1 MNVGN
6 QGYEYSLGGMTKMI
20 KNPKQK
26 THLALLLILML
37 FLSATL
43 TGCILDPDAPGKAR
57 LKEHLEK
64 KYGKEF
70 IVDHSRY
77 TGTKVRNTFVAHSV
91 EENIYF
97 EASMHNV
104 GTKDQVI
111 YDSYAYYQMW
121 DEATNMW
128 KDKLQTLMPYP
139 VHLKSVSV
147 GLKTEYSE
155 WLDVAKK
162 VEPQKYSLKY
172 LLAHPN
178 GEIDGFNYAFII
190 FVPKGTKDLTPIYE
204 GMYHLVE
211 DTRANKLNGTMFE
224 VDVLYEEAK
233 TDKEL
238 ETLYKELANG
248 GDVDDFLHKARD
260 KGMKFAYGSGYA
272 ECKLVNSVEDLKK
285 TIEFNIL
292 K

>member
-1 MNVGN
+1 
-6 QGYEYSLGGMTKMI
+6 MI
-20 KNPKQK
+20 KTPKQK
-26 THLALLLILML
+26 THLPLLLILML

-43 TGCILDPDAPGKAR
+43 TGCILDSDAPGKVR
-57 LKEHLEK
+57 LKAHLEK

-70 IVDHSRY
+70 VVDRSRY
-77 TGTKVRNTFVAHSV
+77 TGTKKSNTFVAHSV
-91 EENIYF
+91 KGDIYF

-104 GTKDQVI
+104 GTKEQVI

-128 KDKLQTLMPYP
+128 KDNLQTLMPYP

-147 GLKTEYSE
+147 NLKEEYSE

-162 VEPQKYSLKY
+162 VEPEKYSLKY

-190 FVPKGTKDLTPIYE
+190 FIPKGIKDLTPIYE

-211 DTRANKLNGTMFE
+211 DTRAKKLNGTRFR

-238 ETLYKELANG
+238 ESLYRELANG
-248 GDVDDFLHKARD
+248 GDVDDFLYKVRD
-260 KGMKFAYGSGYA
+260 KGLQFAYGSGYA
-272 ECKLVNSVEDLKK
+272 ECKSVNSVDDLKN
-285 TIEFNIL
+285 TIKFKIL